1 MADLIENAIVLEE
14 EGPDVYICTEECIE
28 PVEQAAEANGEHS
41 SSPPDMA
48 DLVEVDEVYNEAETA
63 EEQIQEEETAEPEL
77 SEEEDDEDDVRITI
91 GDVKTNINFP
101 PPAMGPRGQ
110 LAPKFANKLDIDST
124 AVVNGASIYEL
135 DLTSLEEHP
144 WREPGADLTD
154 YFNYGFTEETW
165 NAYCERQRRLR
176 SEFGPENAN
185 RMFFNAIPSH
195 YGAPGFDRNKGF
207 TPGNISAIT
216 SLAPPVFPQ
225 IRNLVP
231 VAPAEVCLEI
241 VEVSVT
247 GVMLQQTPAAT
258 ADEAPVKDEPESST
272 CPPVPEQPEKARSPS
287 VTTGVINGTPGAP
300 ITEVA
305 GEPMPGVNP
314 LPVPIRQGPPIPGL
328 HVPPGF
334 PPGALPP
341 VPGLPMTN
349 IPPPGMLPPFGH
361 PPPGLPFP
369 PSFQF
374 PPPTRAMFP
383 PRGYAGF
390 RMPGREETA
399 PSMGSYSGASSD
411 EDARAQGYDHYG
423 KHSDYEYRHGR
434 SRSPGDSRSYSRH
447 SDRRSRKHSR
457 SPAHSRHRSRDERS
471 RGSAQARSA
480 RDGHS
485 HGHSEKRVSERKDE
499 SHDKEK
505 SYRKK
510 EDDGRKRGSKSRTGG
525 RESRVKESR
534 KSKERES
541 KTEARESKA
550 KERRSKRE
558 ESGAREK
565 KTEKGNDDSE
575 GRSAKKRKKQ
585 KTSHHHVDSEND
597 KPTS

>member
-1 MADLIENAIVLEE
+1 MIKRF
-14 EGPDVYICTEECIE
+14 
-28 PVEQAAEANGEHS
+28 S
-41 SSPPDMA
+41 
-48 DLVEVDEVYNEAETA
+48 
-63 EEQIQEEETAEPEL
+63 
-77 SEEEDDEDDVRITI
+77 
-91 GDVKTNINFP
+91 FP
-101 PPAMGPRGQ
+101 PPTMGPRGP

-135 DLTSLEEHP
+135 DLTNLEEHP

-216 SLAPPVFPQ
+216 SLAPPNYF
-225 IRNLVP
+225 
-231 VAPAEVCLEI
+231 
-241 VEVSVT
+241 
-247 GVMLQQTPAAT
+247 
-258 ADEAPVKDEPESST
+258 
-272 CPPVPEQPEKARSPS
+272 
-287 VTTGVINGTPGAP
+287 GA
-300 ITEVA
+300 
-305 GEPMPGVNP
+305 N
-314 LPVPIRQGPPIPGL
+314 
-328 HVPPGF
+328 F
-334 PPGALPP
+334 
-341 VPGLPMTN
+341 
-349 IPPPGMLPPFGH
+349 
-361 PPPGLPFP
+361 
-369 PSFQF
+369 S
-374 PPPTRAMFP
+374 
-383 PRGYAGF
+383 GYAGF
-390 RMPGREETA
+390 RMPGREEAA
-399 PSMGSYSGASSD
+399 PSMGSYSGASRFDIPKRAPCVPVFIRAFCSD
-411 EDARAQGYDHYG
+411 DDGRVQSYDHYG

-457 SPAHSRHRSRDERS
+457 SPTHSRHRSRDERP
-471 RGSAQARSA
+471 RGSTQARST

-485 HGHSEKRVSERKDE
+485 HGHSEKRVSERKDD

-510 EDDGRKRGSKSRTGG
+510 EDDGRKRWYVSMNHSSCIIIVSRSSKSRTGG

-541 KTEARESKA
+541 KSEARESKA

-558 ESGAREK
+558 ESDTREK
-565 KTEKGNDDSE
+565 KTEKGNDDIE
-575 GRSAKKRKKQ
+575 DRSGKKRKKQ
-585 KTSHHHVDSEND
+585 KTSHHHSDREND
-597 KPTS
+597 KPVS